1 MDYLWCPAD
10 WTKGAQTK
18 AAVRLERVKERGVI
32 RLEAR
37 DLHLR
42 SALCLSGLL
51 LSHTAGEHTLSSGA
65 ALHLRSQ
72 TSTAEMVKNVKR
84 GSGGSGAVSEF
95 CV

>member
-10 WTKGAQTK
+10 WTKGAQTE

-42 SALCLSGLL
+42 SALCLSGRL
-51 LSHTAGEHTLSSGA
+51 
-65 ALHLRSQ
+65 
-72 TSTAEMVKNVKR
+72 
-84 GSGGSGAVSEF
+84 
-95 CV
+95 